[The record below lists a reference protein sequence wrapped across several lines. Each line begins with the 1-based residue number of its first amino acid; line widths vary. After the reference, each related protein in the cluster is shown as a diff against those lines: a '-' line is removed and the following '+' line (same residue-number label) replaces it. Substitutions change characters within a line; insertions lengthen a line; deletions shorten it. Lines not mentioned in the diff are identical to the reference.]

1 MKRRFFSAACWAIM
15 ALWLVP
21 AKPLG
26 AEVKL
31 QSPQSAMA
39 ELIVKFVAD
48 SEAQQ
53 VVNAAV
59 QEGVQQNAG
68 LVRLTQT
75 LSDQLNVPLQAQRVT
90 SGREFV
96 CAVDINAMAQ
106 QVAAHLQRRDDVQ
119 RAVPMTTDP
128 ATQGPGHRN
137 PKVLIE
143 FTPDSNAAKTLA
155 KALRESP
162 ESRSALQGLA
172 ASVGEDLD
180 LPLTMQP
187 EDVQRLVLSVE
198 MESVIAE
205 LVERLRQRSDVEY
218 AQPTFLLKPQLRR
231 QGQER

>member
-15 ALWLVP
+15 ALGLAL

-31 QSPQSAMA
+31 RSPQTAMA
-39 ELIVKFVAD
+39 ELIVKFVAG

-59 QEGVQQNAG
+59 QEGIQRNAG
-68 LVRLTQT
+68 LTRLAQT

-90 SGREFV
+90 SGRELV

-119 RAVPMTTDP
+119 RATPMPTDP

-162 ESRSALQGLA
+162 ESSSALQGLA
-172 ASVGEDLD
+172 ESVGDELD

-187 EDVQRLVLSVE
+187 EDVQRLVLSVD

>member
-1 MKRRFFSAACWAIM
+1 M
-15 ALWLVP
+15 ALGLMP

-31 QSPQSAMA
+31 QSPQTAMA

-162 ESRSALQGLA
+162 ESSSALQGLA
-172 ASVGEDLD
+172 ASVGDDLD

>member
-1 MKRRFFSAACWAIM
+1 
-15 ALWLVP
+15 
-21 AKPLG
+21 
-26 AEVKL
+26 
-31 QSPQSAMA
+31 
-39 ELIVKFVAD
+39 
-48 SEAQQ
+48 
-53 VVNAAV
+53 
-59 QEGVQQNAG
+59 
-68 LVRLTQT
+68 
-75 LSDQLNVPLQAQRVT
+75 
-90 SGREFV
+90 
-96 CAVDINAMAQ
+96 MAQ

-119 RAVPMTTDP
+119 RAMPMATDP

-162 ESRSALQGLA
+162 ESSSALQGLA
-172 ASVGEDLD
+172 ESIGDDLD

-187 EDVQRLVLSVE
+187 EEVQRLVLIVD

-231 QGQER
+231 QGPDR

>member
-1 MKRRFFSAACWAIM
+1 MKRRFFSAACWVMM
-15 ALWLVP
+15 ALGLVTT
-21 AKPLG
+21 KPLW

-31 QSPQSAMA
+31 RNPQTAMA
-39 ELIVKFVAD
+39 ELIVKFVAG

-53 VVNAAV
+53 VVSAAV
-59 QEGVQQNAG
+59 EEGVERNAG

-75 LSDQLNVPLQAQRVT
+75 WSDQLNVPLQAQRVT
-90 SGREFV
+90 SGRELV
-96 CAVDINAMAQ
+96 WSVDINAMAQ
-106 QVAAHLQRRDDVQ
+106 QVAAHLQRREDVQ
-119 RAVPMTTDP
+119 RAMPMATDP

-155 KALRESP
+155 KALQESS
-162 ESRSALQGLA
+162 ESSAALQGLA
-172 ASVGEDLD
+172 ESVGDDLG

-187 EDVQRLVLSVE
+187 EQVQRLVLSVE

-205 LVERLRQRSDVEY
+205 LVDRLRQHSDVEY

-231 QGQER
+231 QGQDR